1 MARTAPLLL
10 RGAAVLLAV
19 SYIHVYIHL
28 VAIHER
34 VLEAALRLCREG
46 GGWTFRPQAVVVAL
60 ADLNPGS
67 VRTHVMSRCCVNA
80 PSNHPHRWPY
90 FRRVRRGIYQVLPA
104 WRRRAGPG
112 TRAGDAMRAHPVGR
126 WNRVARPMAASEPAV
141 TVRESAT
148 GYAADIPGMP
158 GTVRA
163 ASLDEIVDRAR
174 RAVQGQARA
183 GQDGSLLLRL
193 EMGAEPS
200 DPVVAVYMRDVDR
213 TLVRQSLRMTHE
225 DRLRALQDW
234 LNATGEARGAAG
246 RGAAPR
252 RNRRRAS

>member
-1 MARTAPLLL
+1 
-10 RGAAVLLAV
+10 
-19 SYIHVYIHL
+19 VYIQ
-28 VAIHER
+28 VVTIHER

-46 GGWTFRPQAVVVAL
+46 GGWIFRPQAVVAAL

-112 TRAGDAMRAHPVGR
+112 TRAGDAMRAHPVR
-126 WNRVARPMAASEPAV
+126 RLNRVTRPTPASEPV
-141 TVRESAT
+141 VMVRESAA

-174 RAVQGQARA
+174 RAVQGLARA

-193 EMGAEPS
+193 EIGAEPS
-200 DPVVAVYMRDVDR
+200 DPVVAVYMRDIDR
-213 TLVRQSLRMTHE
+213 ALIRQSLRMSHE
-225 DRLRALQDW
+225 ERLRALQDW
-234 LNATGEARGAAG
+234 INTTDEARGAAG
-246 RGAAPR
+246 RGAAGR
-252 RNRRRAS
+252 KRRRRAS